1 MSSPPTSHTLAQ
13 EISFNAPVVQAI
25 SSTLHAMAQP
35 LTILQSYVLLA
46 AMPDLLKS
54 ASPDFLQDLAG
65 EVQRLSATYSG
76 LRDLLSLGQCT
87 SVPGAVHVSE
97 ALDHLWQDLEPAT
110 RKSEVR
116 LSITHKHPLASLLVN
131 RARLLHA
138 LHAIVRIAA
147 EMSPPQSSINL
158 ATEIQPRQETPIC
171 NLILTISTEADVT
184 HLNFAHHLSFV
195 VAEALLQSDG
205 AAMSFTRKPLIAT
218 LVLPSQHI

>member
-1 MSSPPTSHTLAQ
+1 M
-13 EISFNAPVVQAI
+13 SFNAPVVQAI
-25 SSTLHAMAQP
+25 SSTLHTMAQP

-54 ASPDFLQDLAG
+54 ASPDLLQDLAG

-87 SVPGAVHVSE
+87 SAPAAVPVSE
-97 ALDHLWQDLEPAT
+97 ALDHLSQDLGSAMRT
-110 RKSEVR
+110 SEAR
-116 LSITHKHPLASLLVN
+116 LAITHKHPLASVLVD

-138 LHAIVRIAA
+138 LRSIVRIAA

-158 ATEIQPRQETPIC
+158 ATEIQPRQETPIR
-171 NLILTISTEADVT
+171 NLTLTITTEADVT
-184 HLNFAHHLSFV
+184 HLSFAHHLSFV
-195 VAEALLQSDG
+195 IAEALLQADG

-218 LVLPSQHI
+218 LTLPSPNL